1 VTEPVAPTDGP
12 VGALSDR
19 LAALVGAAA
28 PGRPGGATPGRLDDL
43 SAQVRELDASLAAL
57 RTQLADVPARV
68 VTEVRGAVDDALA
81 ARSERAAGDAAVDV
95 SAQVDERADALEDRL
110 STVATTLGVTV
121 GESQAAPH
129 ALAGRV
135 DTVAASIMT
144 VTGELVGLEE
154 RLGRRVDEAALAVA
168 EAIVALLA
176 GAEQGLEQAEQPS
189 VPQQQAPAE
198 PATTYADDA
207 VTTPARLD
215 EAPNPAAAE
224 PARPRGLFGRR

>member
-1 VTEPVAPTDGP
+1 MTEPMAPTDGP

-28 PGRPGGATPGRLDDL
+28 PGRPGDATPGRLDDL
-43 SAQVRELDASLAAL
+43 SAQVREFGATLAAL
-57 RTQLADVPARV
+57 RTQLADVPTRV
-68 VTEVRGAVDDALA
+68 VTEVRGAVDEALA
-81 ARSERAAGDAAVDV
+81 ARSEGAAGDAAVDV

-121 GESQAAPH
+121 GESQAALH
-129 ALAGRV
+129 ALASRV
-135 DTVAASIMT
+135 DTVAASITT

-176 GAEQGLEQAEQPS
+176 GAEQGVEQAEQPS
-189 VPQQQAPAE
+189 VPQQEPPAE
-198 PATTYADDA
+198 PAPTYADDA
-207 VTTPARLD
+207 VTTPALLD
-215 EAPNPAAAE
+215 EAPTPAAAE